1 MLMKRFGWLV
11 LLMLVASP
19 GWAAKKITV
28 EQLKQMLTSMQAA
41 GKSDADVVAALKDV
55 ELGEELTTPMM
66 DSFSSL
72 VPGQLTTEQLYILEI
87 RSAILP
93 PPAADIPSAPA
104 PDAAAQK
111 AILDKTFEYASK
123 TYAQL
128 PAVTAT
134 KVERRFQDNAQIN
147 PGSVGAHS
155 TAVVAGPTPPIRYS
169 GSNDYSVTFK
179 NGAEENPLA
188 KEKTHWGDNGLIALL
203 GQQPV
208 LSTVLA
214 EAQAGGKINF
224 VRWESVYGHQTAV
237 FSFAVDK
244 KKTHYAVNYCCF
256 PEDTDAADQDLNMRG
271 GVGPVAGGA
280 SASTQPGGN
289 SQGNY
294 MKNANWKPVKATVPY
309 HGEFFVDPNTGIV
322 VRLITVADFKSS
334 ELVRQEDQ
342 RIDYAVETVGDK
354 SLVLPVRDIVETL
367 ELPYGDSVQGRQT
380 LRHTLFTSA
389 YKNYQAGS

>member
-1 MLMKRFGWLV
+1 MKRFGWLLV
-11 LLMLVASP
+11 LVLVATP

-28 EQLKQMLTSMQAA
+28 QQLKDLLTSMQQAKKTDDEVA
-41 GKSDADVVAALKDV
+41 AALKDV

-66 DSFSSL
+66 DSFASL

-111 AILDKTFEYASK
+111 AILDKTFDYATK
-123 TYAQL
+123 TYSQL

-134 KVERRFQDNAQIN
+134 KVERRFQDNPQIN
-147 PGSVGAHS
+147 PGSVGSHS
-155 TAVVAGPTPPIRYS
+155 IAVVAGPTSPIRYK
-169 GSNDYSVTFK
+169 GANDYSVTFK
-179 NGAEENPLA
+179 NGAEENPLVN
-188 KEKTHWGDNGLIALL
+188 EKKHWGDNGMVALL

-208 LSTVLA
+208 LPTVLE
-214 EAQAGGKINF
+214 EAQAGGKISF
-224 VRWESVYGHQTAV
+224 VRWEMVYGHQAAV

-256 PEDTDAADQDLNMRG
+256 PESTDAADQDLNMRG
-271 GVGPVAGGA
+271 GSSTAVGSSG
-280 SASTQPGGN
+280 SNQPGGN
-289 SQGNY
+289 AQGNY
-294 MKNANWKPVKATVPY
+294 MANSTWKPVKATVPY
-309 HGEFFVDPNTGIV
+309 HGEFFVDPNSGIV
-322 VRLITVADFKSS
+322 VRLITQADFKSS

-354 SLVLPVRDIVETL
+354 SLVLPVRSTIETL
-367 ELPYGDSVQGRQT
+367 ELPWGDSIQGRQA
-380 LRHTLFTSA
+380 LRHTLFTST
-389 YKNYQAGS
+389 YKNYQPAS